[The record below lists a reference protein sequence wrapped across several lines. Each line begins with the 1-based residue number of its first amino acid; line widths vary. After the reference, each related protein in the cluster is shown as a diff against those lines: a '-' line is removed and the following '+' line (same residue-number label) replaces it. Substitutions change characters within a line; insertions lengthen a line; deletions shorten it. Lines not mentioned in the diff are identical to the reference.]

1 MRCELCNEKSN
12 VQSLSKSFALRI
24 ISLYRHLVSNK
35 REFILSKQILR
46 SGTSIG
52 ANVKEAQFA
61 QSKADFIAK
70 MYIALKEAAE
80 TEYWLELLHEAQY
93 LEPVEYEGIVT
104 FCRTIV
110 RMLNAITKTSR
121 NR

>member
-1 MRCELCNEKSN
+1 MCNEKSY

-93 LEPVEYEGIVT
+93 LEPVEYESIVT